1 MERTVPYVDI
11 AGSGVPLHD
20 ELKGAF
26 ARVLHRGQFVLSA
39 EVDEFEAR
47 FAELCGT
54 KFAVGVN
61 SGTDAMILALRAL
74 DIGSGDE
81 VITAPNSFMP
91 RLQPSSTS
99 VHGRFS
105 STLGQ
110 TLILIP
116 TSSKRP

>member
-26 ARVLHRGQFVLSA
+26 ARVLHRGQFVLGA

-81 VITAPNSFMP
+81 VITAPNSFFCHGCSHRP
-91 RLQPSSTS
+91 RRCTAGFRRRWGKP
-99 VHGRFS
+99 
-105 STLGQ
+105 
-110 TLILIP
+110 
-116 TSSKRP
+116 